1 MTRRG
6 AHDDVVVPSS
16 VSSSSPSHRHSV
28 HRPTSATFALPLP
41 VDWGGGASAAVEP
54 SPKLS
59 TLAPKIKSKMDD
71 MVYMSVNDD
80 ITTYKTTPPEEK
92 TYTCSMKLFAVISW
106 LYGNTPPLGNRSSKP
121 MNMRTRSSISL
132 RLFAS
137 CPQHY
142 CFSPSPFFRSGLL

>member
-1 MTRRG
+1 MTTLLYR
-6 AHDDVVVPSS
+6 
-16 VSSSSPSHRHSV
+16 HRSRQARHLIGHSV

-41 VDWGGGASAAVEP
+41 VDWGGGASASVEP
-54 SPKLS
+54 SPQLS

-137 CPQHY
+137 VCNIIV
-142 CFSPSPFFRSGLL
+142 SPSSLSRSGLL